1 MGKRGVQ
8 VLRKLV
14 TITLAAAVASL
25 ASFGAPATPA
35 GAAGEAV
42 VSAGSACQ
50 GTDASAAD
58 WSWTKPTLEVSTNS
72 GSSYA
77 VADTSSAWR
86 IVACRESGSRK
97 MYWFGVRAASA
108 PTSEDLGAAGLA
120 AGLQFRITIAAKPGD
135 TMSSLA
141 GYSDMVSFVES
152 SGTATIVT
160 KAVGFSKVDYG
171 SMSSQADLT
180 AFLARHGECAGLS
193 MNDLMKCS
201 ITKAD
206 RDLTAAVIQH
216 IMYTDTT
223 PSSMDTLMKGMWV
236 GAAVNSF
243 QMAMTCNNPVTAQRV
258 PAADVPP
265 TVNLGGKTYTNVSG
279 TTNYLG
285 PDGKT
290 YTMQELQALGSAAGG
305 SQGSAP
311 GGTSGGNSGTPAS
324 FTVTMSGAPH
334 LKSDGVTLNKGSMK
348 VFITESVAKRCFG
361 NSQGTSTLDEIAKA
375 LSVERVETK
384 EGTTKPPFTP
394 TAVTSPVAGILIT
407 VSEITFS
414 NPEYTIKS
422 TLSAYLA
429 GAGGSTSG
437 GTTTGGTTTG
447 GSAKSS
453 TASYKIVK
461 KGSKATI
468 TIVLVAAAT
477 VKIYRKTSASAVAK
491 LAKSLSGKKGTNTY
505 VTTWKT
511 GYVYIV
517 RSSKGTTLA
526 TLK

>member
-1 MGKRGVQ
+1 M
-8 VLRKLV
+8 LRKLV
-14 TITLAAAVASL
+14 TVTLAAAVASL

-35 GAAGEAV
+35 RAAGEAV

-152 SGTATIVT
+152 SGTATVVT

-171 SMSSQADLT
+171 SMSTQADLT
-180 AFLARHGECAGLS
+180 AFLARHPECAGLS

-265 TVNLGGKTYTNVSG
+265 TVNLGGKTYTNISG

-290 YTMQELQALGSAAGG
+290 YTMQELQALGGGQGG
-305 SQGSAP
+305 SS
-311 GGTSGGNSGTPAS
+311 GGTSSVPAS

-375 LSVERVETK
+375 LSMERVETK

-447 GSAKSS
+447 GTTTGGPASSS

-468 TIVLVAAAT
+468 TIVLVAATT
-477 VKIYRKTSASAVAK
+477 VKIYRKTSSKSVAK
-491 LAKSLSGKKGTNTY
+491 LAKTLKGKKGKNTY
-505 VTTWKT
+505 ATTWKK